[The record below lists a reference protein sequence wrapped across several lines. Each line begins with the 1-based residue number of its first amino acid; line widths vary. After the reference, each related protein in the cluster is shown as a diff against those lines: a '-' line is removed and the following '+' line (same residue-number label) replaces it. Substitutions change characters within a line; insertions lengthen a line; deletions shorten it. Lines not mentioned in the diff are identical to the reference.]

1 MSGER
6 QRIVVLGDLMLDV
19 VVRPD
24 GAIKPTS
31 DTPSSVRLTRGGAA
45 ANFAVALAQSGHDV
59 TYVALVGD
67 DLAANVALSA
77 LAQSGVA
84 TNVDIVD
91 APTGIVVA
99 LVAEDGQRAMLT
111 ERGANQL
118 LTVERA
124 LRLSDL
130 GAEHVHISGYTFLD
144 PASRPAAKAVLARA
158 RERGVPV
165 SVDVCSLEPLKK
177 TTPEIFLGAV
187 SGATMLFANEEE
199 SLALTD
205 TRDVESALRFLEER
219 FFEVVITLGAKGAL
233 CQIGKEG
240 FRVPATAGLV
250 LDTTG
255 AGDAATG
262 TYLGER
268 LRGADA
274 ETALRAA
281 MAAAS
286 VAVRSLGAVT

>member
-1 MSGER
+1 MSSSKPWAINVIPAACVADCV
-6 QRIVVLGDLMLDV
+6 IVI
-19 VVRPD
+19 
-24 GAIKPTS
+24 IKKT
-31 DTPSSVRLTRGGAA
+31 
-45 ANFAVALAQSGHDV
+45 
-59 TYVALVGD
+59 
-67 DLAANVALSA
+67 
-77 LAQSGVA
+77 
-84 TNVDIVD
+84 
-91 APTGIVVA
+91 
-99 LVAEDGQRAMLT
+99 M
-111 ERGANQL
+111 
-118 LTVERA
+118 
-124 LRLSDL
+124 
-130 GAEHVHISGYTFLD
+130 
-144 PASRPAAKAVLARA
+144 AAKAVLARA

-199 SLALTD
+199 SLALTA

>member
-1 MSGER
+1 MSSAR
-6 QRIVVLGDLMLDV
+6 KRIVVLGDLMLDV

-24 GAIKPTS
+24 GEIKPTS

-45 ANFAVALAQSGHDV
+45 ANFAVALAASGHDV

-67 DLAANVALSA
+67 DLAASVALGA
-77 LAQSGVA
+77 LAASGVA
-84 TNVDIVD
+84 TNVDVVD

-130 GAEHVHISGYTFLD
+130 EADHLHISGYTFLD
-144 PASRPAAKAVLARA
+144 PASRPSAKAVLARA
-158 RERGVPV
+158 RERSLPV

-199 SLALTD
+199 SLALTGSK
-205 TRDVESALRFLEER
+205 DVEGALRFLRGR
-219 FFEVVITLGAKGAL
+219 FFEIVITLGANGAL
-233 CQIGKEG
+233 CQIGDEQ
-240 FRVPATAGLV
+240 FRVPSNAGLV

-268 LRGADA
+268 LRGENGEA
-274 ETALRAA
+274 ALRAA

-286 VAVRSLGAVT
+286 VTVRSLGAAN